1 MIIIGRTIQVVIR
14 TQVIDPFFF
23 MNKNLKE
30 DAPKTL
36 LTQIFDINEPT
47 VIYIPVN
54 KEDTDTPR
62 TQVSAVKDLIEAS

>member
-1 MIIIGRTIQVVIR
+1 
-14 TQVIDPFFF
+14 

-36 LTQIFDINEPT
+36 LTQIFDINGPT